1 MKELS
6 LEKMEKVEG
15 GGVCAYASV
24 AMMFGAWAI
33 PGLGYAAAAT
43 TLVCAAIEI
52 ADDLPERSYQAQ
64 SSANVQR
71 PTMR

>member
-1 MKELS
+1 MKVLN
-6 LEKMEKVEG
+6 LEQMERVEG
-15 GGVCAYASV
+15 GGICAYASV

-52 ADDLPERSYQAQ
+52 ADGLPERSYEAQ
-64 SSANVQR
+64 SSANVQHH
-71 PTMR
+71 TM